1 MERINI
7 SELQAVSNK
16 KKENK
21 LKLYNKLIIK
31 CHNKIKESAKNQF
44 DSCIYEIPRYTFG
57 YPLYDFNELKT
68 YIINALKKDG
78 LQVNDILNILHIS
91 WGNGKQN
98 KVKVKHTTNYRPI
111 EDYNPTG
118 NILYDNNSLKSIEEK
133 SIKFLNV

>member
-1 MERINI
+1 MEKINI
-7 SELQAVSNK
+7 LELNEISEK
-16 KKENK
+16 KNINK

-78 LQVNDILNILHIS
+78 LQVNDILNIYII
-91 WGNGKQN
+91 N
-98 KVKVKHTTNYRPI
+98 
-111 EDYNPTG
+111 
-118 NILYDNNSLKSIEEK
+118 LYKPYLDINTHELEW
-133 SIKFLNV
+133 F